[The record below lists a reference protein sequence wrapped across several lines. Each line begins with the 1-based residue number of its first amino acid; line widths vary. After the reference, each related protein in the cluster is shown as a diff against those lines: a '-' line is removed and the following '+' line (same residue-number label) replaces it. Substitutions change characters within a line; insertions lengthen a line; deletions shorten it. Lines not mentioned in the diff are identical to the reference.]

1 MENNIVPN
9 NRLTLEEFI
18 NELEAVKYKFS
29 PKNRKQLKRLGY
41 IRVGDSSYMMDTVD
55 DSSMRGIFKA
65 EMLGRHVENISFI
78 FLVDFGC
85 PREMVTLEKFNEVI
99 EPFYDAVVEVFGF
112 NNVAFPVF
120 CPYEDDGFDPN
131 ETPDKYGIKDFLEGK
146 AIYGRSGED
155 ETGMMMQI
163 VSTLHERVDENTCI
177 SLSLVRYNERLGDRL

>member
-18 NELEAVKYKFS
+18 NELEAVKYKLA
-29 PKNRKQLKRLGY
+29 PKNRQQLKRLGY
-41 IRVGDSSYMMDTVD
+41 IRLGDSTYLMDTVD
-55 DSSMRGIFKA
+55 DSSTRGIFKA

-85 PREMVTLEKFNEVI
+85 PGEMVTLEKFNEVI

-112 NNVAFPVF
+112 NNVTFPVF
-120 CPYEDDGFDPN
+120 FPYEDDGFDPN
-131 ETPDKYGIKDFLEGK
+131 KTPDKYGIKDFLEGK
-146 AIYGRSGED
+146 VFYGRSGED

-163 VSTLHERVDENTCI
+163 ISTVHESVDVNTHI
-177 SLSLVRYNERLGDRL
+177 RLSVVRYNKRLEI